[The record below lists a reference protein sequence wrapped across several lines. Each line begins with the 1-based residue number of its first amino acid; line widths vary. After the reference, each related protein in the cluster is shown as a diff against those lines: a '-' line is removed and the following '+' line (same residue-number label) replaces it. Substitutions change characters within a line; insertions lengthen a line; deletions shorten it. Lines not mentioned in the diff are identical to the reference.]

1 MFAKTAIFMEDK
13 IFDLIMYT
21 IPAIITGGIAY
32 FFFRDH
38 MSNEDKRRRY
48 LLHKDAQKEAL
59 PLRLQAYERLSLFL
73 ERITPSKL
81 LVRISP
87 TSSDMNDYERLLIMS
102 IEQEFDHNL
111 SQQIYMSDQCWSII
125 IAAKNSTIQLIRKA
139 GLSEKVT
146 SADKLREVILTEMM
160 ENQAPSDAALS
171 FIKKEVADFLHA

>member
-1 MFAKTAIFMEDK
+1 MEDK
-13 IFDLIMYT
+13 IFDLLMYT

-38 MSNEDKRRRY
+38 MVNEDKRRRF

-81 LVRISP
+81 LVRVSP
-87 TSSDMNDYERLLIMS
+87 TSTDKNDYERLLIMS
-102 IEQEFDHNL
+102 IEQEFEHNL
-111 SQQIYMSDQCWSII
+111 SQQIYMSDQCWNII
-125 IAAKNSTIQLIRKA
+125 IASKNATIQLIRK
-139 GLSEKVT
+139 GSLTGKVT

-160 ENQAPSDAALS
+160 EQQAPSDAALS

>member
-1 MFAKTAIFMEDK
+1 MEDK
-13 IFDLIMYT
+13 IFDLLMYC

-59 PLRLQAYERLSLFL
+59 PLRLQAYERLTLFL

-81 LVRISP
+81 LIRVSP
-87 TSSDMNDYERLLIMS
+87 NSSDKTAYERLLIMS

-111 SQQIYMSDQCWSII
+111 SQQIYMSDQCWSAVIVS
-125 IAAKNSTIQLIRKA
+125 KNKIIQLIQKA
-139 GLSEKVT
+139 NLSEKT
-146 SADKLREVILTEMM
+146 DSADKLREVILRELI
-160 ENQAPSDAALS
+160 EQASPTDAALS
-171 FIKKEVADFLHA
+171 FIKKEVSDFLNT

>member
-1 MFAKTAIFMEDK
+1 MEDK
-13 IFDLIMYT
+13 IFDLLMYT

-38 MSNEDKRRRY
+38 MQNEDRRRRY
-48 LLHKDAQKEAL
+48 LLHKDSQKEAL

-73 ERITPSKL
+73 ERITPAKL
-81 LVRISP
+81 LIRISP
-87 TSSDMNDYERLLIMS
+87 SSSDKEIYESLLIKS

-111 SQQIYMSDQCWSII
+111 SQQIYMSDQCWNII
-125 IAAKNSTIQLIRKA
+125 IAAKNTTIQLIRKA

-160 ENQAPSDAALS
+160 EQESPSSAALA
-171 FIKKEVADFLHA
+171 FIKKEVGDILNP

>member
-1 MFAKTAIFMEDK
+1 MEDK

-21 IPAIITGGIAY
+21 VPAIITGGIAY

-59 PLRLQAYERLSLFL
+59 PIRLQAYERLSLFL
-73 ERITPSKL
+73 ERMAPSKL
-81 LVRISP
+81 LIRVSP
-87 TSSDMNDYERLLIMS
+87 TSSNKEDYERLLIMS

-111 SQQIYMSDQCWSII
+111 SQQIYMSDQCWNII
-125 IAAKNSTIQLIRKA
+125 IAAKNTTIQFVRKA

-146 SADKLREVILTEMM
+146 SAYKLREVILTEMM
-160 ENQAPSDAALS
+160 EQESPSATALS
-171 FIKKEVADFLHA
+171 FIKKEVSDILNP

>member
-1 MFAKTAIFMEDK
+1 MEDK

-48 LLHKDAQKEAL
+48 LLHKDAQKDAL
-59 PLRLQAYERLSLFL
+59 PIRLQAYERLSLFL
-73 ERITPSKL
+73 ERMAPSKL
-81 LVRISP
+81 LIRISP
-87 TSSDMNDYERLLIMS
+87 TSSNKEDYERLLIMS

-111 SQQIYMSDQCWSII
+111 SQQIYMSDQCWNII
-125 IAAKNSTIQLIRKA
+125 IAAKNTTIQFVRKA

-146 SADKLREVILTEMM
+146 SADKLREVILSGMM
-160 ENQAPSDAALS
+160 EQESPSATAVS
-171 FIKKEVADFLHA
+171 VIINEVSDILNP